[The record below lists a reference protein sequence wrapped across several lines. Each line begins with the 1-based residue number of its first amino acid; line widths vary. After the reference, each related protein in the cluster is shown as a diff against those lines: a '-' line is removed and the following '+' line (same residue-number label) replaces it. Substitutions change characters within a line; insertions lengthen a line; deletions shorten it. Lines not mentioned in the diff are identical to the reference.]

1 MASKHTQ
8 LRAKSGEVAVSSTT
22 TDSPLL
28 PIDQIERLHEILP
41 DKVDWVFEQTNIES
55 AARRKEMSRINTMV
69 FIERIAGLIFALLI
83 AVLGLGLATYL
94 AMNNHEVPASI
105 IGGSTLVGLVT
116 AFVVGKRG
124 DSKK

>member
-28 PIDQIERLHEILP
+28 PIDQIERLQEILP
-41 DKVDWVFEQTNIES
+41 DKVDWIFEQTTIES
-55 AARRKEMSRINTMV
+55 EVRRREMSRINTMV
-69 FIERIAGLIFALLI
+69 FIERIAGLLFALLI

-94 AMNNHEVPASI
+94 AMHGHEVPASI

-116 AFVVGKRG
+116 AFVVGKKS
-124 DSKK
+124 DPKK